1 MKRIISISIIL
12 TFFACSSKNDCRIN
26 GIVSNSWTEKS
37 LETQILIVDSLV
49 NSGSLNYEQELL
61 KYDTLVDIAESFN
74 LNQGLQNTYR
84 RIGCTYMRLGNLQ
97 KSTDYLIKSATI
109 SSQINDTL
117 ALLSTLSNIG
127 NVYQYFN
134 LPDKALVYLDSAHQ
148 GYLKQDYHPIYL
160 SSSFYNLSE
169 HYSELGNHQKAAEY
183 GKQSYSKIK
192 SIPKSTAYLKA
203 DSLYYWLQWIKE
215 LSCLNKNV
223 ATDSFTAMLPNIAAQ
238 NNSTIKL
245 ESYGFGLNLFPPSKS
260 SIWIDSIL
268 YFMDTETENDTK
280 KFTFIKLAEYYKK
293 IKQFD
298 SAFKYQEMA
307 VMLKDSF
314 YGIKSLE
321 TIANI
326 TSAYEQLTNKEVKL
340 LQVQQKT
347 QNTWLTALALTLLLL
362 CIVGFLYFQNAKNKR
377 KKVVAEN
384 SLNINKLIEE
394 VNQTKME
401 AWADGQE
408 KERSRIANE
417 LHDRLGGVLAMAS
430 HHFNSVEAQF
440 ELMKKQNNS
449 ALADLK
455 KLLNNAII
463 EVRELSKDISSNMV
477 NKLGLSNAL
486 AELIDTVQ
494 NASELMINF
503 KTHQTDCK
511 IPLNKEIALYRV
523 AQEALNNIMKHAKAT
538 TVEVSLVANE
548 GSLILMIEDNGV
560 GFDNND
566 KLINSLGLKSMQKRV
581 EDLNGKF
588 TIDSTKL
595 RGTTV
600 ISEIPI

>member
-1 MKRIISISIIL
+1 LVSSCFKKQEL
-12 TFFACSSKNDCRIN
+12 TFNNIASKIW
-26 GIVSNSWTEKS
+26 SN
-37 LETQILIVDSLV
+37 ETIDSQLLFLDSLKK
-49 NSGSLNYEQELL
+49 NQQIKDNQLLL
-61 KYDTLVDIAESFN
+61 KYDTLVDIAESYN

-109 SSQINDTL
+109 SSEINDTL

-321 TIANI
+321 TIANT
-326 TSAYEQLTNKEVKL
+326 TSAYVQLTNKEVKL

-377 KKVVAEN
+377 KKIVAEN

-440 ELMKKQNNS
+440 ELMKAQNNS
-449 ALADLK
+449 AITDLK

-463 EVRELSKDISSNMV
+463 EVRELSKDISSNLV
-477 NKLGLSNAL
+477 NKLGLSSAL
-486 AELIDTVQ
+486 AELIETVQ
-494 NASELMINF
+494 NASELTINF
-503 KTHQTDCK
+503 KPHKADYK
-511 IPLNKEIALYRV
+511 IPVNKEIALYRV

-538 TVEVSLVANE
+538 TVEVSLVAND
-548 GSLILMIEDNGV
+548 GSLVFMIEDNGI
-560 GFDNND
+560 GFENKE
-566 KLINSLGLKSMQKRV
+566 KLVNSLGLKSMRKRV
-581 EDLNGKF
+581 EDLNGVF
-588 TIDSTKL
+588 AIDSARQ
-595 RGTTV
+595 RGTTL
-600 ISEIPI
+600 IAEMPI